1 MTQQK
6 ATESQFNQLH
16 SIVTEELINRLNKGE
31 EASVAEIKAAIEWLA
46 KNNITGVATSGSAL
60 ERLLGQFE
68 LEEEDVQLAVR

>member
-16 SIVTEELINRLNKGE
+16 SIVTEELINRLNKGK

-68 LEEEDVQLAVR
+68 LEEEDVQRAVR

>member
-68 LEEEDVQLAVR
+68 LEEEDVQRAVR

>member
-6 ATESQFNQLH
+6 ATESQFNHLH

-68 LEEEDVQLAVR
+68 LEEEDVQRAVR